1 MTTPNTKMYTVGSL
15 VGAATLG
22 AFIAVAATVGDN
34 YLFGPWALLA
44 FGGVVGAIG
53 WRGPAGKT
61 LAERMADASISPAE
75 APADL
80 LDRVDDARHRIVE
93 IEERL
98 DFAERLLARGRAAPQ
113 GIEETR

>member
-53 WRGPAGKT
+53 WRGLAGKT
-61 LAERMADASISPAE
+61 LAERMADASIGPAE

-80 LDRVDDARHRIVE
+80 LDRVDDMQHRIVE
-93 IEERL
+93 LEERL
-98 DFAERLLARGRAAPQ
+98 DFNERLLAQGRAAPQ

>member
-53 WRGPAGKT
+53 WRGLAGKT
-61 LAERMADASISPAE
+61 LAERMADASIGPAE

-80 LDRVDDARHRIVE
+80 LDRVDDMRHRIVE
-93 IEERL
+93 LEERL
-98 DFAERLLARGRAAPQ
+98 DFTERLLAQAR
-113 GIEETR
+113 EESKRLEVPR